1 MLGQALKQYGRN
13 VATDPLSPG
22 EKEILKLALQERR
35 IEEPNEGLHAHIEDV
50 IYDYVT
56 NQGLFSFDHPA
67 YRNSSIHRHL
77 FHV

>member
-1 MLGQALKQYGRN
+1 MDEKLIEKMLGQTLKQYGRN

-56 NQGLFSFDHPA
+56 NQGLFS
-67 YRNSSIHRHL
+67 S
-77 FHV
+77 